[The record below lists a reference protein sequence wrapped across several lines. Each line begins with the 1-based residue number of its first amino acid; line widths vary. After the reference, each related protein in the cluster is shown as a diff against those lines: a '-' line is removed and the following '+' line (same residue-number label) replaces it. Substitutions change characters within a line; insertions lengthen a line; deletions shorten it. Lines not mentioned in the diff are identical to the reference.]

1 MHARRAGAVAELEVR
16 DGLDRLPWRA
26 MARSASR
33 VRPRRPGRRQGGGL
47 DGQAGVKG
55 ATAMARSALA
65 AAPGR
70 RDVGIEPV
78 GIRRPRPR
86 HPRSA
91 PDSKGTSATSA
102 SALAR
107 SLGHSGGTGH
117 RDRGRNVAPAPDGCG
132 ATKDDGCPAVDSGH
146 INSKRHQPDTVA

>member
-1 MHARRAGAVAELEVR
+1 MHARRAGAVAELEAR

-33 VRPRRPGRRQGGGL
+33 VRPRRPGRRQGG
-47 DGQAGVKG
+47 
-55 ATAMARSALA
+55 ATAMAGSALSP
-65 AAPGR
+65 APGG
-70 RDVGIEPV
+70 RDVGIEPI

-107 SLGHSGGTGH
+107 SLGHGGGTGTGTAAGMSP
-117 RDRGRNVAPAPDGCG
+117 RPRMAAARLMTSG
-132 ATKDDGCPAVDSGH
+132 A
-146 INSKRHQPDTVA
+146 QP